1 MSLLI
6 CLLSVCLDG
15 FSPLKYDV
23 LFIQKERKNNNSKG
37 GIPPARPPKT
47 HLIWLSDGEL
57 EGHFAGADAA
67 VAVVVAV
74 VFLVAVI
81 VVASGGDDVVVVA
94 SGADDV
100 VVVASGADDV
110 VVLSIVRYATQA
122 VFYTT
127 GFSNL
132 GNYSPH

>member
-1 MSLLI
+1 M
-6 CLLSVCLDG
+6 G
-15 FSPLKYDV
+15 P
-23 LFIQKERKNNNSKG
+23 
-37 GIPPARPPKT
+37 
-47 HLIWLSDGEL
+47 DGEL

-74 VFLVAVI
+74 VVLVA
-81 VVASGGDDVVVVA
+81 VVVVA
-94 SGADDV
+94 SGGDDV